1 MNLEYMVMVY
11 EMMSLHKKYLNACLD
26 KIMRDIINK
35 RLKDKRINVLE
46 KSNILISRK
55 IENY

>member
-26 KIMRDIINK
+26 KMMRDVINK
-35 RLKDKRINVLE
+35 RFKDKRINVLE
-46 KSNILISRK
+46 QTNR
-55 IENY
+55 